1 VHKFLALEELFVNNP
16 ELAEDIVMVQVAQ
29 IAEGSGA
36 DGAHAGNEEIFFKT
50 AASAAG
56 EWSTRTPVTAGWDQ
70 VSVEDQV
77 LGMVSRINSKLQSVG
92 EDGPIQYIVQGSDMP
107 PEQLAGLFAAADVL
121 ICTPIRDGINT
132 TPFEYLVCRE
142 ALGEL
147 GVVVLSEFAGCAH
160 SLSGA
165 ILTNPWD
172 SVRV

>member
-1 VHKFLALEELFVNNP
+1 
-16 ELAEDIVMVQVAQ
+16 
-29 IAEGSGA
+29 
-36 DGAHAGNEEIFFKT
+36 
-50 AASAAG
+50 
-56 EWSTRTPVTAGWDQ
+56 
-70 VSVEDQV
+70 
-77 LGMVSRINSKLQSVG
+77 MVSRINSKLQSIG

-107 PEQLAGLFAAADVL
+107 PEKLAGLYAAAEVL

-172 SVRV
+172 SVGCVTAVILVLAWDSVGCVTDVTSTSVGFGRLCYCCY